1 MKFIFTESFPLIW
14 NGYTA
19 RNNKGISG
27 SHTVS
32 MYLAEGLAKSE
43 ENDVTIVNL
52 TIEKEKKVN
61 ILKRITKYR
70 IFGID
75 F

>member
-32 MYLAEGLAKSE
+32 MYLAEGLANSFSE
-43 ENDVTIVNL
+43 
-52 TIEKEKKVN
+52 N
-61 ILKRITKYR
+61 IRVRSKR
-70 IFGID
+70 
-75 F
+75 